1 MLLLA
6 ENADLLF
13 SLPSKL
19 VLDVESFMASKMAV
33 METPKGKVN
42 HSQSSSY
49 RDQKKGLMNPH
60 KVLGEKFG
68 KINMRRR
75 FIK

>member
-1 MLLLA
+1 MFLLA

-42 HSQSSSY
+42 HSFKLKLQSPKNRSY
-49 RDQKKGLMNPH
+49 
-60 KVLGEKFG
+60 
-68 KINMRRR
+68 
-75 FIK
+75 

>member
-33 METPKGKVN
+33 METPKGKVS
-42 HSQSSSY
+42 HSFKLKLQST
-49 RDQKKGLMNPH
+49 KKVFLILI
-60 KVLGEKFG
+60 KSCWDEIG
-68 KINMRRR
+68 KSILRRQ
-75 FIK
+75 